1 MSSSSANSV
10 WTPELERQLLTVLT
24 GMWHTFNKDLFG
36 GGLILPVLLL
46 EDTSAR
52 LGHWRRRDRTIGLS
66 LSLLRTQPW
75 HAVRSVLKHE
85 MAHQYVDEV
94 LHALDEPAH
103 GPAFQ
108 RVCTDLH
115 IDARA
120 AGMPVDDDDDS
131 AVDDDSARVM
141 RRVQKLLALANSD
154 NANEAEAAT
163 NAAQRLMLEHN
174 IAGLDRDGPRRY
186 ATKRLTSPQVRLP
199 AHIKMLSGL
208 LARYFFVEV
217 VLARAYL
224 PEEGKDGFLVEVS
237 GTAENL
243 AMAEWIFGFLCAAGD
258 SIWQAER
265 KAKRVSSSSRLR
277 FLTGFVSGV
286 DEKLARERTVQ
297 HSVGLV
303 YKGDADLHRWIR
315 REHPRLRATSVR
327 TTVDDAH
334 RLGRAAGNDV
344 VISRPVEGHVGNRGR
359 QLL

>member
-1 MSSSSANSV
+1 MASSS
-10 WTPELERQLLTVLT
+10 WTPELERQLLTVLLGT
-24 GMWHTFNKDLFG
+24 WHTFNKDLFG
-36 GGLILPVLLL
+36 GGLTVPVLLL
-46 EDTSAR
+46 EDTSTR

-66 LSLLRTQPW
+66 LSLLRRQPW

-94 LHALDEPAH
+94 LGALDEPAH

-108 RVCTDLH
+108 RVCADLH

-120 AGMPVDDDDDS
+120 AGMPVDDDVD
-131 AVDDDSARVM
+131 VDDDSARVM
-141 RRVQKLLALANSD
+141 RRVQKLLALADSD
-154 NANEAEAAT
+154 NVNEAEAAT

-174 IAGLDRDGPRRY
+174 IAGMARRGARRY

-199 AHIKMLSGL
+199 AHIKMLSGVL
-208 LARYFFVEV
+208 SRYFFVEV

-224 PEEGKDGFLVEVS
+224 PDEGRDGFLVEVS

-243 AMAEWIFGFLCAAGD
+243 AMAEWVFGFLCDAGD
-258 SIWQAER
+258 RLWHAER
-265 KAKRVSSSSRLR
+265 RAQRVSSSSRLR

-297 HSVGLV
+297 ESVGLV
-303 YKGDADLHRWIR
+303 WKGDADLHTWIR

-327 TTVDDAH
+327 TTVDEAH

-344 VISRPVEGHVGNRGR
+344 VISRPVEGSHGNRGR
-359 QLL
+359 LLG